1 MKGIVKK
8 YIVYVILILIS
19 LYALPFFIQDTGS
32 AMAVLLT
39 YIPISVFVVSIVFGL
54 KNEFP
59 YVLPALVAV
68 LFIPTIFIYYNVS
81 ATVYVFGYYFV
92 SLLGVAL
99 GQLIRKLRV
108 R

>member
-19 LYALPFFIQDTGS
+19 LYALPFLIQDTGS

-92 SLLGVAL
+92 SLIGVAL
-99 GQLIRKLRV
+99 GQLIRKLRA